1 MISRVSLRAF
11 VAVFVLVSM
20 LCQGTLV
27 LAGTTTTG
35 QLTGT
40 ATDAASNAPLAGAK
54 VTIASPSQSA
64 TSTTDGGGHFSFL
77 SLPPDTYT
85 VSIELPGYQA
95 LSQSGVTVVADN
107 ARTLNLSVPKALR
120 TIGRVTSRSVG
131 NLVRPGTTADVYSVD
146 PTQQAKVNFAGG
158 GGTQNSAFSALS
170 TVSGVFIAPGQSG
183 YIGAAATLSIRGG
196 DYDQIGFEI
205 DGVPINRSFDNY
217 PSGPTSSLG
226 QQELQVYTGG
236 APPNAEAQGLS
247 GFINQ
252 VIKTGTYPDFVD
264 ADLGI
269 GGPAYYH
276 KGSFEFGGA
285 TMNRNFSY
293 YVGVGGYNQNF
304 HYVDHINGR
313 NTVHASHPLSL
324 RLFGPITRPT

>member
-27 LAGTTTTG
+27 LAGTTG

-120 TIGRVTSRSVG
+120 TIGRVHVAQRGELGSPGNYRRRVFRRPDPAGESQLRRWRRNAEQCVLRAFNRVGRVHRAGSVG
-131 NLVRPGTTADVYSVD
+131 IYRRSSD
-146 PTQQAKVNFAGG
+146 AKH
-158 GGTQNSAFSALS
+158 
-170 TVSGVFIAPGQSG
+170 PR
-183 YIGAAATLSIRGG
+183 RGL
-196 DYDQIGFEI
+196 
-205 DGVPINRSFDNY
+205 RSDRF
-217 PSGPTSSLG
+217 
-226 QQELQVYTGG
+226 
-236 APPNAEAQGLS
+236 
-247 GFINQ
+247 
-252 VIKTGTYPDFVD
+252 
-264 ADLGI
+264 
-269 GGPAYYH
+269 
-276 KGSFEFGGA
+276 
-285 TMNRNFSY
+285 
-293 YVGVGGYNQNF
+293 
-304 HYVDHINGR
+304 
-313 NTVHASHPLSL
+313 
-324 RLFGPITRPT
+324 

>member
-27 LAGTTTTG
+27 LAGTTG

-170 TVSGVFIAPGQSG
+170 TVSV
-183 YIGAAATLSIRGG
+183 ATA
-196 DYDQIGFEI
+196 
-205 DGVPINRSFDNY
+205 RSF
-217 PSGPTSSLG
+217 
-226 QQELQVYTGG
+226 
-236 APPNAEAQGLS
+236 
-247 GFINQ
+247 
-252 VIKTGTYPDFVD
+252 
-264 ADLGI
+264 
-269 GGPAYYH
+269 
-276 KGSFEFGGA
+276 
-285 TMNRNFSY
+285 
-293 YVGVGGYNQNF
+293 
-304 HYVDHINGR
+304 
-313 NTVHASHPLSL
+313 
-324 RLFGPITRPT
+324 